1 MPVKIAF
8 FIKFLNMKSNGH
20 ISTLIGL
27 LHCIS
32 NVDYS
37 FILSD
42 FTFFGLFQ
50 QVISVIFSV
59 SSSVALLLLRKH

>member
-8 FIKFLNMKSNGH
+8 FIKFLSMKSNGY
-20 ISTLIGL
+20 ISTFIGL

-32 NVDYS
+32 SVDYS

-50 QVISVIFSV
+50 QVISVIFLV
-59 SSSVALLLLRKH
+59 FFGGSSFTP